1 MFLRLP
7 RRRVPLL
14 RVAVAWRWLLMAA
27 RLVVRLPRRP
37 TMRTGRPSGS
47 PSVWLMSL
55 PSNGRHLSTLGAGC
69 RFCTRESNT
78 CTTHFALSCLVLFRT
93 GPGARPPFAISLQNE
108 NLHAVSMYAS
118 RFTSRSGLAERAR
131 RALPLSRLSISQTET
146 HQHRC
151 WTGPDIIFHHRGIR
165 RRERS
170 EALRPSSG
178 LLSQPGYGYGF
189 REHPRVGTTPPPS
202 SCRGPKCDSHQP
214 AAIATAIH
222 RSILRLSIIHRRH
235 RSICERHLH
244 PRSPSPSAFARPPSP
259 AVFLHAAPA
268 LAPKRA

>member
-1 MFLRLP
+1 MDGIFLLYLSGLRFRP
-7 RRRVPLL
+7 RT
-14 RVAVAWRWLLMAA
+14 A
-27 RLVVRLPRRP
+27 RLISR
-37 TMRTGRPSGS
+37 
-47 PSVWLMSL
+47 
-55 PSNGRHLSTLGAGC
+55 
-69 RFCTRESNT
+69 
-78 CTTHFALSCLVLFRT
+78 CLVLCYSGPDPAAPHLPFRL
-93 GPGARPPFAISLQNE
+93 LQNE

>member
-1 MFLRLP
+1 M
-7 RRRVPLL
+7 
-14 RVAVAWRWLLMAA
+14 
-27 RLVVRLPRRP
+27 
-37 TMRTGRPSGS
+37 
-47 PSVWLMSL
+47 
-55 PSNGRHLSTLGAGC
+55 
-69 RFCTRESNT
+69 
-78 CTTHFALSCLVLFRT
+78 LFRT
-93 GPGARPPFAISLQNE
+93 GPGARPPFAISP
-108 NLHAVSMYAS
+108 SSKRKSS
-118 RFTSRSGLAERAR
+118 RCKHVCIQIYIQIRSRGTRGRAR

-214 AAIATAIH
+214 AAITTAIH

>member
-1 MFLRLP
+1 MHDSF
-7 RRRVPLL
+7 
-14 RVAVAWRWLLMAA
+14 
-27 RLVVRLPRRP
+27 RLVLSCVIPDRTRRP
-37 TMRTGRPSGS
+37 PPICHFASKLKSSRCKHVCIQIYIQIRSRGTGS
-47 PSVWLMSL
+47 PRS
-55 PSNGRHLSTLGAGC
+55 A
-69 RFCTRESNT
+69 
-78 CTTHFALSCLVLFRT
+78 AL
-93 GPGARPPFAISLQNE
+93 
-108 NLHAVSMYAS
+108 
-118 RFTSRSGLAERAR
+118 TS
-131 RALPLSRLSISQTET
+131 PLSISQTET